1 MCILEDRQHVLSSTF
16 KTLQL
21 NLWDMSFSLSS
32 VLHLNYRLWKQV
44 LKKYVL
50 KIILC
55 IGSGS
60 QPTCASLIF
69 TFMPKVTSERYTLL
83 ALIVQFILDLL
94 IASTLARKSLQAIQC
109 SLCSDMTNFHPCNVI
124 LSILN
129 GSALV
134 LIVFC
139 EHCKCMK

>member
-109 SLCSDMTNFHPCNVI
+109 SLLLHFAQRYDKFSSFQCHLEHFKWVCSCVDCI
-124 LSILN
+124 LW
-129 GSALV
+129 AL
-134 LIVFC
+134 
-139 EHCKCMK
+139 